1 MSVDLDDRR
10 AQLLDL
16 RSRVLGAA
24 HDIVEGDV
32 DDGELSSAAGDQ
44 HLADH
49 ASEMVDR
56 ELDESLEDNAEQLV
70 QDIDRA
76 LRKMWVRLERA
87 AKVPA
92 LPRRAFHGVRRSWA
106 DDIEAAHGLDTVTAA
121 GGWSRRETPEQV
133 YVSRRKYG
141 HLERAR
147 KRREEPES

>member
-56 ELDESLEDNAEQLV
+56 ELDESLEENAELLV
-70 QDIDRA
+70 RDIDRA
-76 LRKMWVRLERA
+76 LTKIDDGTYGKCERCAQDIPEARLEA
-87 AKVPA
+87 VPYA
-92 LPRRAFHGVRRSWA
+92 TLC
-106 DDIEAAHGLDTVTAA
+106 
-121 GGWSRRETPEQV
+121 
-133 YVSRRKYG
+133 VSCKQ
-141 HLERAR
+141 LEERA
-147 KRREEPES
+147 

>member
-76 LRKMWVRLERA
+76 LEKIDDGTYGKCERCGQEIPQERLDAVPYATLCVSCRQLEER
-87 AKVPA
+87 
-92 LPRRAFHGVRRSWA
+92 
-106 DDIEAAHGLDTVTAA
+106 E
-121 GGWSRRETPEQV
+121 
-133 YVSRRKYG
+133 
-141 HLERAR
+141 
-147 KRREEPES
+147 